1 MITILNF
8 RQFRHF
14 RHFRHLPPTSLRP
27 NCLEKAIS
35 IALWTIIIWL
45 AGNISMAAGAEN
57 HALLIGIGKYKQR
70 TLEGPPFDVAALAGL
85 LIAQYD
91 FPKENIHTLV
101 NEEAVRLRILDE
113 IQLLTRRTRP
123 GDRVFIYFSGH
134 GTSRRDEI
142 LALPLPHTTG
152 ALVPADFNGDPDQ
165 PVEKLLSQLIIGKRD
180 LRPTLERLDQ
190 DREVLM
196 VFDTC
201 FSGNTVRAI
210 EAPETANSSRYMRL
224 HSRSVFAAEQDIG
237 NFEENLNPKDPYPYQ
252 NIFYISAST
261 ENEVAKDIRRDNL
274 HLYPTI
280 DGNPHGVLTDALLR
294 VLAGQRLVDTN
305 NDGQW
310 SQIELYTAVKS
321 EVKRRFKQS
330 PQALPK
336 EGEHADRLYSR
347 PFFVRSAGGMAATSR
362 VPTEPE
368 PGLRIQAANYQLD
381 YSSSYALVVG
391 IDKYHRWPRLEYA
404 AKDAREMAV
413 LLEAQGFQI
422 HLLTDEQATLGNILA
437 ELKTIGN
444 SVDRNSRVVF
454 YFAGHGQTEDLP
466 GGRERG
472 YLVPVDA
479 DDYDWQRTM
488 LPMDQLN
495 LSIKQFRA
503 KHILMAFDSCY
514 SGLGLTRSIK
524 RHPAQDS
531 AYIQKMMRS
540 RSIQILTA
548 GSRSEQ
554 AIEAA
559 GHGLFTDH
567 LLAALSG
574 AADIN
579 DDGYITATEIYATLR
594 PSVTQKSYSRQT
606 PQFGYIEGN
615 GDIIFLN
622 TPHKTQS
629 ATVLI
634 DTRIS
639 GIDVWAGTSEI
650 GHRLPT
656 GRQKLP
662 ANAGQTTIIVK
673 KGGRTLYRKNVQ
685 LPANRT
691 FPIRIGLKVHKSEPR
706 EAFSMLTIANWKIEN
721 YSNSI
726 AYDLDHDGREE
737 IITASGKH
745 LYAFKS
751 DGVIVWEKKF
761 KVPIT
766 LNLIDDWNLQ
776 PAIGLTALDYNKVH
790 LMLLNRHGDKIW
802 QHVRKITRYHRGKP
816 DGGGRIAK
824 LADINL
830 DGQKEVIAIAT
841 AQYTLKPRGLIVY
854 DQDADELWRYT
865 IGPSPQNIV
874 IWQKDRGRPDIIIG
888 TYSSGNGNHE
898 SQNKTSDMQTY
909 VISLDGY
916 GRTNWIIRTGE
927 YYSGI
932 GVMLADL
939 AGTGSRSLYAHKYT
953 SSFLR
958 QDAGAIY
965 RISRS
970 GNILDQFEINNSIL
984 SITAAASAGN
994 RGYLYAADNK
1004 GTLFK
1009 LNDRLNLLLKKA
1021 LNTDSPPP
1029 EVRLVGVHDY
1039 DGDGSTD
1046 LLLYSFNRLLN
1057 DRNPLAMTRPNSKVF
1072 YSNLKF
1078 QVISQ
1083 DFNKLLKSVSIA
1095 KEWGKR
1101 RGFAVK
1107 DFERPEMANYPF
1119 MALSDKITVFNY

>member
-1 MITILNF
+1 M
-8 RQFRHF
+8 
-14 RHFRHLPPTSLRP
+14 
-27 NCLEKAIS
+27 
-35 IALWTIIIWL
+35 IWL
-45 AGNISMAAGAEN
+45 AGNLSMAAGAEN

-70 TLEGPPFDVAALAGL
+70 TLEGPPFDVAALAAI

-91 FPKENIHTLV
+91 FPAENIHTLV

-113 IQLLTRRTRP
+113 IELLTRRTRP
-123 GDRVFIYFSGH
+123 GDRIFIYFSGH

-142 LALPLPHTTG
+142 LALPLPHSTG
-152 ALVPADFNGDPDQ
+152 AIVPADFNGNPDQ
-165 PVEKLLSQLIIGKRD
+165 SVEKLLSQLIIGKRD
-180 LRPTLERLDQ
+180 LRPTLERLDR

-201 FSGNTVRAI
+201 FSGNTVRAMG
-210 EAPETANSSRYMRL
+210 APETANSSRYLRL
-224 HSRSVFAAEQDIG
+224 DSKSVFAAEQDIG
-237 NFEENLNPKDPYPYQ
+237 NFEENLNPKDPYPYR

-261 ENEVAKDIRRDNL
+261 ENEVATDIRRNNL

-294 VLAGQRLVDTN
+294 VLAGQRPVDTN

-310 SQIELYTAVKS
+310 SQIELYSAVKS
-321 EVKRRFKQS
+321 EVKRRFKQT
-330 PQALPK
+330 PQALPR
-336 EGEHADRLYSR
+336 EGARADRLYSR
-347 PFFVRSAGGMAATSR
+347 TFFVRSAGGIAESSR
-362 VPTEPE
+362 VPTGPE
-368 PGLRIQAANYQLD
+368 PDMQIQAANYQPD
-381 YSSSYALVVG
+381 YSSSHALVVG

-422 HLLTDEQATLGNILA
+422 DLLTDEQATLGNILA
-437 ELKTIGN
+437 KLKTIGN

-454 YFAGHGQTEDLP
+454 YYAGHGQTEDLP
-466 GGRERG
+466 GGRQRG

-495 LSIKQFRA
+495 RRIKQFRA

-514 SGLGLTRSIK
+514 SGLGLTRSINQ
-524 RHPAQDS
+524 HPAQNS
-531 AYIQKMMRS
+531 AYIQKMMHS

-579 DDGYITATEIYATLR
+579 EDGYITATEIYATLR
-594 PSVTQKSYSRQT
+594 PSITQESYSRQT

-656 GRQKLP
+656 GRHQLRT
-662 ANAGQTTIIVK
+662 NAGQTTIIVK

-685 LPANRT
+685 LPANRP
-691 FPIRIGLKVHKSEPR
+691 FPIRIGLQDPKSAPQ
-706 EAFSMLTIANWKIEN
+706 EAFSTFTIANRKVEN

-726 AYDLDHDGREE
+726 ACDLDDDGREE

-751 DGVIVWEKKF
+751 DGAIVWQKKF

-766 LNLIDDWNLQ
+766 LNLIDDWNSQ
-776 PAIGLTALDYNKVH
+776 PAIGLTALDYNNVH
-790 LMLLNRHGDKIW
+790 LMLLNRRGEKIW
-802 QHVRKITRYHRGKP
+802 QHVRKITHYHRGKP
-816 DGGGRIAK
+816 DGGGSIAK
-824 LADINL
+824 LVDIDR
-830 DGQKEVIAIAT
+830 DGRKEVIAIAR
-841 AQYTLKPRGLIVY
+841 AQYSLKPRGLIVY
-854 DQDADELWRYT
+854 DQDAGELWRYA

-874 IWQKDRGRPDIIIG
+874 IWQKDGGRPDIIVG
-888 TYSSGNGNHE
+888 TYSPGNGNHE
-898 SQNKTSDMQTY
+898 VHNNTSDMQTY
-909 VISLDGY
+909 VISIDGY
-916 GRTNWIIRTGE
+916 GRTNWILRIGE
-927 YYSGI
+927 FYN
-932 GVMLADL
+932 GVGVLLADP
-939 AGTGSRSLYAHKYT
+939 AGTGNPSLYAHKYT
-953 SSFLR
+953 SSFFR
-958 QDAGAIY
+958 EDAGAIY

-970 GNILDQFEINNSIL
+970 GNILNQFDTGNSIL
-984 SITAAASAGN
+984 SITAAASTGS
-994 RGYLYAADNK
+994 RQEFLYAADNK
-1004 GTLFK
+1004 SNLFK
-1009 LNDRLNLLLKKA
+1009 LDDRLNLLQKKSLK
-1021 LNTDSPPP
+1021 TDSSPP
-1029 EVRLVGVHDY
+1029 EIRLVGVHDY

-1046 LLLYSFNRLLN
+1046 LLLYSFNRLLG
-1057 DRNPLAMTRPNSKVF
+1057 DRNPLAVTGPYSKVF

-1083 DFNKLLKSVSIA
+1083 DFSKLLKSVSIA
-1095 KEWGKR
+1095 EEWGKWH
-1101 RGFAVK
+1101 GFSVK
-1107 DFERPEMANYPF
+1107 DFERPEMAYYPF